1 MPRRRTSRRPRRRTS
16 RSLRENASVPAEQFE
31 QIRGKLS
38 EIGELLSAAEDGDEQ
53 QRTEIADRTLSEEVP
68 YWSEKYVD
76 EFVEKASRPDAN
88 LKDALWGAVYLLGNA
103 WQLFGEYGKY
113 ASDGARRTASN
124 AIMRAQTRLLNAY
137 DDLRRQ
143 RGFA

>member
-1 MPRRRTSRRPRRRTS
+1 M
-16 RSLRENASVPAEQFE
+16 
-31 QIRGKLS
+31 
-38 EIGELLSAAEDGDEQ
+38 
-53 QRTEIADRTLSEEVP
+53 
-68 YWSEKYVD
+68 D

-88 LKDALWGAVYLLGNA
+88 LKDALWGAVYLLGRS
-103 WQLFGEYGKY
+103 WQIFGEYGKY
-113 ASDGARRTASN
+113 ASDGARWTASN